1 MEDKMEEKDLS
12 IVQKAIGVFF
22 SPNESFQVIDRKP
35 DWIFPLVVIII
46 LTLVFT
52 MITLPYTLPE
62 QMQKQR
68 AKLEERGMADDD
80 IDRAM
85 ETGEKMGK
93 IMAPVGVII
102 GVPIALLLFT
112 LITWFVG
119 NVLLG
124 GQTTFKKMF
133 SVYTYSSLIGTFGLL
148 IRSVIIFVKK
158 TADIH
163 FSLALL
169 LPQEQ
174 SETFLYK
181 FLKAFDV
188 FSIWQYAV
196 LAIGFAIIYKFT
208 IKKAGWTMAAMFL
221 IIALISAGLA
231 KIFA

>member
-1 MEDKMEEKDLS
+1 
-12 IVQKAIGVFF
+12 
-22 SPNESFQVIDRKP
+22 
-35 DWIFPLVVIII
+35 
-46 LTLVFT
+46 
-52 MITLPYTLPE
+52 
-62 QMQKQR
+62 
-68 AKLEERGMADDD
+68 
-80 IDRAM
+80 
-85 ETGEKMGK
+85 
-93 IMAPVGVII
+93 
-102 GVPIALLLFT
+102 
-112 LITWFVG
+112 
-119 NVLLG
+119 
-124 GQTTFKKMF
+124 
-133 SVYTYSSLIGTFGLL
+133 
-148 IRSVIIFVKK
+148 VIIFVKK